1 MSLDSDEL
9 LKARLED
16 ICNETYTKNI
26 PTFLG
31 FLNEV
36 EFSVCKTMLDSNH
49 IKYTFWG
56 GYDQAVKKYVCVL
69 PDWADTAD
77 FPFSCI
83 RFDFNS
89 NYSLSHRD
97 FLGKLMSMGLSREKI
112 GDIIVNEGNA
122 FVFLANSIASFCVD
136 NISKVGSV
144 GVSASVCEGP
154 ECHTKEFLS
163 IRKVVSSKRADCVV
177 SAICNFSRQ
186 KAKEFILSG
195 KLIVNYKVCENISQL
210 VNTSDVLSVR
220 GYGKFIVNCID
231 KTTKKERIVLELDK
245 YM

>member
-1 MSLDSDEL
+1 MSFDSDEL
-9 LKARLED
+9 LKARLKD
-16 ICNETYTKNI
+16 ICSQTNIKNI

-36 EFSVCKTMLDSNH
+36 EFSLCKSILEANH
-49 IKYTFWG
+49 IKHTFWG
-56 GYDQAVKKYVCVL
+56 GYDQAVKKYICIL
-69 PDWADTAD
+69 PDWAHTAD
-77 FPFSCI
+77 FPFSCV

-144 GVSASVCEGP
+144 GVSASVCDAP
-154 ECHTKEFLS
+154 EIHTKEFLS

-177 SAICNFSRQ
+177 SAVCNLSRQ

-195 KLIVNYKVCENISQL
+195 KMIVNYKVCENTSQIICD
-210 VNTSDVLSVR
+210 SDVLSLR
-220 GYGKFIVNCID
+220 GYGKFIV
-231 KTTKKERIVLELDK
+231 KSTSGTTKKDRIVLELDK
-245 YM
+245 YI

>member
-1 MSLDSDEL
+1 MSFDSDEL
-9 LKARLED
+9 LKARLKD
-16 ICNETYTKNI
+16 ICNETNNKNI
-26 PTFLG
+26 PSFLG
-31 FLNEV
+31 FLNEA
-36 EFSVCKTMLDSNH
+36 EFSICKTILDSNH

-56 GYDQAVKKYVCVL
+56 GYEQAVKKYVCVL

-77 FPFSCI
+77 FPFCCV

-144 GVSASVCEGP
+144 GVSVSLCDEP
-154 ECHTKEFLS
+154 EIRQKEFLS

-177 SAICNFSRQ
+177 SAVCNLSRQ

-195 KLIVNYKVCENISQL
+195 KMIINYKVCQNISQP
-210 VNTSDVLSVR
+210 VADSDVLSLR
-220 GYGKFIVNCID
+220 GYGKFVV
-231 KTTKKERIVLELDK
+231 KSTSGTTKKDRIVLELDK
-245 YM
+245 YI